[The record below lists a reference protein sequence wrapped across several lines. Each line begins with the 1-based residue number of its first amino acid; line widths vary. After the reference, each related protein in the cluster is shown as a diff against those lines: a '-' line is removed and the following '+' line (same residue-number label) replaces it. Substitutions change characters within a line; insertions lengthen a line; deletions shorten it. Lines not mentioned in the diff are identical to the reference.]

1 MLDWLGC
8 EQLHANAKPPVMPMR
23 SGFLCARAPASP
35 PRGSILFQPRLVH
48 HQARAVLVAEH
59 ALLQEA
65 VQAAGVEPDQALVFV
80 AKHVGLFVHAGGGKA
95 VQFHF
100 FEELLQVLA
109 ACKQIMVQAADAAL
123 EGAVQHFHEGVAAR
137 VMANDH
143 EVGGK
148 QGLALVV
155 LHVAMLRA
163 CAEGVQGGQPG
174 VVVAGLDRKSTRLNS
189 SHTVISYAV
198 FCLKKKKKK
207 ILLLITHHTYHNN

>member
-143 EVGGK
+143 E
-148 QGLALVV
+148 
-155 LHVAMLRA
+155 
-163 CAEGVQGGQPG
+163 
-174 VVVAGLDRKSTRLNS
+174 DRKSTRLNS
-189 SHTVISYAV
+189 SHSQISYAV

-207 ILLLITHHTYHNN
+207 DCTMVGCIV